1 MSKNKSLPY
10 LDPALCGLAEGA
22 KILGDRWVLL
32 ILREAFYG
40 VTRFETLLSHTH
52 ITRQTLTTR
61 LKTMTETGL
70 LNKVPYREAG
80 SRERYEYVLTDKSRS
95 LALVLFALMEWGHQH
110 VLHSAPHIALV
121 DSASGRLSIRGL
133 LLPAAPWRAPPPCRS
148 SRQTNA
154 NSAATELSYASGE
167 SRRKRVCCIATVPD
181 ERGTFLFHR
190 TVR

>member
-95 LALVLFALMEWGHQH
+95 LALVLFALPFPLRYIQWYQ
-110 VLHSAPHIALV
+110 LLPPHIALV
-121 DSASGRLSIRGL
+121 DSASGEAVHPGFITASGTVAS
-133 LLPAAPWRAPPPCRS
+133 PAALQIVKA
-148 SRQTNA
+148 
-154 NSAATELSYASGE
+154 
-167 SRRKRVCCIATVPD
+167 D
-181 ERGTFLFHR
+181 ER
-190 TVR
+190 

>member
-40 VTRFETLLSHTH
+40 VTRFETMLSHTH

-70 LNKVPYREAG
+70 LSKVPYREAG

-121 DSASGRLSIRGL
+121 DSASGCPSGVYYCQRHRGEPRR
-133 LLPAAPWRAPPPCRS
+133 PADRQGRRTLIAPLQNFRTPLAK
-148 SRQTNA
+148 
-154 NSAATELSYASGE
+154 AAASGY
-167 SRRKRVCCIATVPD
+167 VA
-181 ERGTFLFHR
+181 
-190 TVR
+190 

>member
-110 VLHSAPHIALV
+110 
-121 DSASGRLSIRGL
+121 DSASGEAVHPGFITASGTVAS
-133 LLPAAPWRAPPPCRS
+133 PAALQIVKA
-148 SRQTNA
+148 
-154 NSAATELSYASGE
+154 
-167 SRRKRVCCIATVPD
+167 D
-181 ERGTFLFHR
+181 ER
-190 TVR
+190 

>member
-1 MSKNKSLPY
+1 MIPLMVCTLTNGTLFSLASRSKIQTQSRRSISRCQKINHCPT

-40 VTRFETLLSHTH
+40 VTRFETMLSHTH

-70 LNKVPYREAG
+70 LSKVPYREAG
-80 SRERYEYVLTDKSRS
+80 SPRTRYEYVLTDKSRS

-121 DSASGRLSIRGL
+121 DSASGEAVHPGFITASGTVAS
-133 LLPAAPWRAPPPCRS
+133 PAAL
-148 SRQTNA
+148 QIV
-154 NSAATELSYASGE
+154 
-167 SRRKRVCCIATVPD
+167 KVD
-181 ERGTFLFHR
+181 ER
-190 TVR
+190 

>member
-121 DSASGRLSIRGL
+121 DSASGGNDQFLIFETMKYAVIVVST
-133 LLPAAPWRAPPPCRS
+133 LPMLIFYPFVQKYFDKGVMVGS
-148 SRQTNA
+148 VK
-154 NSAATELSYASGE
+154 G
-167 SRRKRVCCIATVPD
+167 
-181 ERGTFLFHR
+181 
-190 TVR
+190 